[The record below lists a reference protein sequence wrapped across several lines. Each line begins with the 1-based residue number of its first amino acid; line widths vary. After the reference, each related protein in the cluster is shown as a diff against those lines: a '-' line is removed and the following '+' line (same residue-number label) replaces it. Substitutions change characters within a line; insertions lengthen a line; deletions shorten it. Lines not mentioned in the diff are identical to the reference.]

1 MSASIEALAM
11 AGVDYLIHNLDIEEW
26 EQEELELP
34 PPHLLAD
41 EEEEEEVERKS
52 KDSFPPPAMKKIL
65 LSIDKCCNCEG
76 CRKKVDRI
84 LSETKGMEGNA
95 TRSWNADNLLTVTM
109 TGTIDIQALTDRF
122 WKRMHK
128 KNVDVKILALKDE
141 DEKKVG
147 SKSSSK
153 EKPIE
158 KSDPAS
164 SEKDDSTK
172 SSPEEK
178 TSENEKSNEEA
189 LTACCW
195 VILKLQKRCEL
206 PGRWSQPSK

>member
-26 EQEELELP
+26 EEEELELP
-34 PPHLLAD
+34 PPHLLA
-41 EEEEEEVERKS
+41 EEEEEEEEEKVERNS
-52 KDSFPPPAMKKIL
+52 KDSFPI
-65 LSIDKCCNCEG
+65 
-76 CRKKVDRI
+76 CRW
-84 LSETKGMEGNA
+84 MEGNA
-95 TRSWNADNLLTVTM
+95 TRSWNADNLLTITM

-128 KNVDVKILALKDE
+128 KNVDVKILPWMDE
-141 DEKKVG
+141 GEKKVG

-172 SSPEEK
+172 SSSEEK
-178 TSENEKSNEEA
+178 TSKKADPSKDQTPNTKVDTTNSSKDKKA
-189 LTACCW
+189 IRKLTLH
-195 VILKLQKRCEL
+195 VLQKIRNLMRKLTLHVL
-206 PGRWSQPSK
+206 PREPR